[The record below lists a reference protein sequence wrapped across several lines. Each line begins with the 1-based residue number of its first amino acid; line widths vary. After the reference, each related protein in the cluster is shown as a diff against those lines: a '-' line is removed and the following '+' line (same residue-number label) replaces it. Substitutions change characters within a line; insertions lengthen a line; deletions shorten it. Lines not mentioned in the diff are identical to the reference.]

1 MNHHRP
7 IFPTVLI
14 TPETGGTRWPLQKQA
29 LHTSKL
35 RPENSPTSPR
45 IIIIVGDHDEH
56 VRVTGSVEPS
66 ATYRGMFVET
76 EVGSLY
82 LSEDLPVTIVNPELP
97 EDTGMGALAQ
107 AIGLLRAS

>member
-1 MNHHRP
+1 M
-7 IFPTVLI
+7 
-14 TPETGGTRWPLQKQA
+14 A
-29 LHTSKL
+29 TSKA
-35 RPENSPTSPR
+35 SPAHIEVAPR
-45 IIIIVGDHDEH
+45 ELANIAGIIIIVGDHDEH

-97 EDTGMGALAQ
+97 EDTGMGALAH
-107 AIGLLRAS
+107 AIGLLGAS